1 MASHEYDFN
10 ALRKRK
16 KSGEPFR
23 DAPPSLLHSHSHS
36 HSQWDSSQDRE
47 RERERGGTRGG
58 REDGEEERRRRQLTT
73 SQDVTLQVG
82 YVLHGI
88 ISYCW
93 DLIRG
98 TLMILRPLFSVILAL
113 LILLLLV
120 GALTRSL
127 AVFRSEVQARIVCR
141 LPLAS
146 HFFECPEET
155 TTTAGRGMMMMQ
167 VPDFADLVNKQAASY
182 EFIADSLNV
191 LNPGLVKK
199 EQQSRKSNSL
209 RKKIKAKG
217 ASLFARRKGKNTL
230 SDSGGRSTDS
240 SSSVDDDEDEEDD
253 PYGLSI
259 HGSNFEGGRIP
270 LPLVL
275 KRAELAVVDLKVLV
289 GHSSLPDPARSLL
302 VRQLESFHNQ
312 AKVTSRKLQFL
323 QARAN
328 GCVDG
333 LVIRNVYLTVELDR
347 LEGQRERLLGEGDGG
362 SGGGGGGVLS
372 RVWQYFAGTHDL
384 EVASSEKKLR
394 QLYQGTMEDAS
405 NHVRDLILQVQDVL
419 QSLDTMDQTLS
430 NIHELTT
437 KERKQQKNAQ
447 GEVLSQLWAQLGG
460 HRIQREMY
468 KDNLHLLQDMDGQ
481 RKATVGQI
489 QSALWKLTDFEAEI
503 GMLRE
508 RIVDAVVD
516 GAFQETTSSSL
527 NDSEE
532 TMSDSFEETVKAPT
546 EGRDKAKARRI
557 STVSLRAHIQ
567 QIDRVTSRLKERSF
581 LAEAVIK
588 AQADQIP
595 AAMSGTVNAP
605 PISTASGSGVEEDD
619 KA

>member
-1 MASHEYDFN
+1 
-10 ALRKRK
+10 
-16 KSGEPFR
+16 
-23 DAPPSLLHSHSHS
+23 
-36 HSQWDSSQDRE
+36 
-47 RERERGGTRGG
+47 
-58 REDGEEERRRRQLTT
+58 
-73 SQDVTLQVG
+73 
-82 YVLHGI
+82 
-88 ISYCW
+88 
-93 DLIRG
+93 
-98 TLMILRPLFSVILAL
+98 MILRPLFSVILAL

-127 AVFRSEVQARIVCR
+127 VVFRSEVQARIVCR

-146 HFFECPEET
+146 HFFECPSET
-155 TTTAGRGMMMMQ
+155 MTSGRGMMMQ

-191 LNPGLVKK
+191 LNPALVKK
-199 EQQSRKSNSL
+199 EQSRKSNSL

-230 SDSGGRSTDS
+230 SDSGGKSTDS
-240 SSSVDDDEDEEDD
+240 SLDDDEDEEDD

-259 HGSNFEGGRIP
+259 HGSNFESGRIP

-333 LVIRNVYLTVELDR
+333 LVIRNVYLAVELDR
-347 LEGQRERLLGEGDGG
+347 LEGQRERLLGEGDGVSG
-362 SGGGGGGVLS
+362 SGGGGSGGGVFS
-372 RVWQYFAGTHDL
+372 RVWEFFAGTHDL

-405 NHVRDLILQVQDVL
+405 NHVRDLIMQVQDVL

-468 KDNLHLLQDMDGQ
+468 KENLHLLQDMDGQ

-503 GMLRE
+503 GVLRE

-516 GAFQETTSSSL
+516 GAFQETASSSS
-527 NDSEE
+527 NDSED
-532 TMSDSFEETVKAPT
+532 TMSDSFEETIKAPM
-546 EGRDKAKARRI
+546 EGKDKLKARRL

-595 AAMSGTVNAP
+595 AAMSGAVDDP
-605 PISTASGSGVEEDD
+605 LISTAVGGGGGSGVEGDN

>member
-1 MASHEYDFN
+1 
-10 ALRKRK
+10 
-16 KSGEPFR
+16 
-23 DAPPSLLHSHSHS
+23 
-36 HSQWDSSQDRE
+36 
-47 RERERGGTRGG
+47 
-58 REDGEEERRRRQLTT
+58 
-73 SQDVTLQVG
+73 
-82 YVLHGI
+82 
-88 ISYCW
+88 
-93 DLIRG
+93 
-98 TLMILRPLFSVILAL
+98 MILRPLFSVILAL
-113 LILLLLV
+113 LVLLLLV

-141 LPLAS
+141 LPFAS
-146 HFFECPEET
+146 HFFECP
-155 TTTAGRGMMMMQ
+155 AVDARGMGSMMMQ

-191 LNPGLVKK
+191 LNPALVKK
-199 EQQSRKSNSL
+199 MNDGKKKKRT
-209 RKKIKAKG
+209 KIKEAL
-217 ASLFARRKGKNTL
+217 LFARRKGKNTL
-230 SDSGGRSTDS
+230 SDSASGRRGDS
-240 SSSVDDDEDEEDD
+240 EDEAEGEEDD

-259 HGSNFEGGRIP
+259 HGSQFEGGRLP

-302 VRQLESFHNQ
+302 VKQLESFHNQ

-347 LEGQRERLLGEGDGG
+347 LEGQRERLLGEGSERGN
-362 SGGGGGGVLS
+362 GGGKGGVWG
-372 RVWQYFAGTHDL
+372 RVWEYFAGTYDL

-419 QSLDTMDQTLS
+419 QSLDVMDQTLS

-437 KERKQQKNAQ
+437 KERKQQKEAE
-447 GEVLSQLWAQLGG
+447 GEVLSQLWAQFGG
-460 HRIQREMY
+460 HRIKREMY
-468 KDNLHLLQDMDGQ
+468 KENLHLLQSMDSE

-503 GMLRE
+503 GVLRE

-516 GAFQETTSSSL
+516 GAFQETSASSSV
-527 NDSEE
+527 
-532 TMSDSFEETVKAPT
+532 MSDNAEDTMPDGGGSPFEETVKAAPPPVT
-546 EGRDKAKARRI
+546 TSNRRI

-595 AAMSGTVNAP
+595 SSMDGSYPPPSAP
-605 PISTASGSGVEEDD
+605 GGSGGNGGVVEGD
-619 KA
+619 KLPQS

>member
-1 MASHEYDFN
+1 MTSNEYDFT

-16 KSGEPFR
+16 KNGEPFR
-23 DAPPSLLHSHSHS
+23 DAPSLPSQHSQQSHSL
-36 HSQWDSSQDRE
+36 WNSSQDRE
-47 RERERGGTRGG
+47 WERERGGGRDTGQDRGG
-58 REDGEEERRRRQLTT
+58 ARRPLT
-73 SQDVTLQVG
+73 SQDVTLQLG
-82 YVLHGI
+82 YALHGI

-127 AVFRSEVQARIVCR
+127 VVFRSEVQARIVCR

-146 HFFECPEET
+146 HFFECPAVET
-155 TTTAGRGMMMMQ
+155 RGVGSMMMQ

-191 LNPGLVKK
+191 LNPALVKK
-199 EQQSRKSNSL
+199 MNDG
-209 RKKIKAKG
+209 KKKKRRTRIKEAL
-217 ASLFARRKGKNTL
+217 LF
-230 SDSGGRSTDS
+230 
-240 SSSVDDDEDEEDD
+240 EED

-259 HGSNFEGGRIP
+259 HGSQFEGGRLP

-289 GHSSLPDPARSLL
+289 GHSSLPEPTRSSL

-347 LEGQRERLLGEGDGG
+347 LEGQRERLLGDGGEGGDG
-362 SGGGGGGVLS
+362 SSKGGVWG
-372 RVWQYFAGTHDL
+372 RVWDYFAGTHDL
-384 EVASSEKKLR
+384 EVASSEKKLQ

-405 NHVRDLILQVQDVL
+405 THVRDLILQVQDVL
-419 QSLDTMDQTLS
+419 QSLDVMDQTLS
-430 NIHELTT
+430 NIHELTI
-437 KERKQQKNAQ
+437 KERKQQKEAQ
-447 GEVLSQLWAQLGG
+447 GEVLSQLWTQFGG
-460 HRIQREMY
+460 HRLKREMY
-468 KDNLHLLQDMDGQ
+468 NENLHLLQDMDSE

-503 GMLRE
+503 GVLRE
-508 RIVDAVVD
+508 RIVHAVVE
-516 GAFQETTSSSL
+516 GAFQASSTSSSA
-527 NDSEE
+527 
-532 TMSDSFEETVKAPT
+532 MSDEAEDTTPGDGGSPFEETVKAPPPPVKT
-546 EGRDKAKARRI
+546 SNRRM

-595 AAMSGTVNAP
+595 SSVDGSYP
-605 PISTASGSGVEEDD
+605 PPSVPGGSGSGDVVEGD
-619 KA
+619 KSPQS

>member
-1 MASHEYDFN
+1 M
-10 ALRKRK
+10 
-16 KSGEPFR
+16 
-23 DAPPSLLHSHSHS
+23 
-36 HSQWDSSQDRE
+36 
-47 RERERGGTRGG
+47 
-58 REDGEEERRRRQLTT
+58 
-73 SQDVTLQVG
+73 
-82 YVLHGI
+82 
-88 ISYCW
+88 
-93 DLIRG
+93 
-98 TLMILRPLFSVILAL
+98 
-113 LILLLLV
+113 
-120 GALTRSL
+120 
-127 AVFRSEVQARIVCR
+127 
-141 LPLAS
+141 
-146 HFFECPEET
+146 
-155 TTTAGRGMMMMQ
+155 
-167 VPDFADLVNKQAASY
+167 
-182 EFIADSLNV
+182 
-191 LNPGLVKK
+191 
-199 EQQSRKSNSL
+199 
-209 RKKIKAKG
+209 
-217 ASLFARRKGKNTL
+217 
-230 SDSGGRSTDS
+230 SDSNGRRDDGSY
-240 SSSVDDDEDEEDD
+240 DDDDGGEDDDD

-259 HGSNFEGGRIP
+259 HGSNFEGGKIP

-302 VRQLESFHNQ
+302 VKQLESFHNQ

-347 LEGQRERLLGEGDGG
+347 LEGQRERLLGEGEGG
-362 SGGGGGGVLS
+362 SGGGGKGGVLG
-372 RVWQYFAGTHDL
+372 RIWEFFAGTHADL
-384 EVASSEKKLR
+384 EVASSENKLR

-419 QSLDTMDQTLS
+419 QSLDTMDQTLA

-489 QSALWKLTDFEAEI
+489 QSALWKLNDFEAEI
-503 GMLRE
+503 GVLRE
-508 RIVDAVVD
+508 RIVEAVVD
-516 GAFQETTSSSL
+516 GAFQETVAASSSS
-527 NDSEE
+527 DSES
-532 TMSDSFEETVKAPT
+532 TGTDSFEDTVKAPT
-546 EGRDKAKARRI
+546 EDKDNSNNKARARRI

-581 LAEAVIK
+581 LAETVIK

-595 AAMSGTVNAP
+595 SGVSGSMDAP
-605 PISTASGSGVEEDD
+605 PSSTGVVEED
-619 KA
+619 KS

>member
-1 MASHEYDFN
+1 
-10 ALRKRK
+10 
-16 KSGEPFR
+16 
-23 DAPPSLLHSHSHS
+23 
-36 HSQWDSSQDRE
+36 
-47 RERERGGTRGG
+47 
-58 REDGEEERRRRQLTT
+58 
-73 SQDVTLQVG
+73 
-82 YVLHGI
+82 
-88 ISYCW
+88 
-93 DLIRG
+93 
-98 TLMILRPLFSVILAL
+98 
-113 LILLLLV
+113 
-120 GALTRSL
+120 
-127 AVFRSEVQARIVCR
+127 
-141 LPLAS
+141 
-146 HFFECPEET
+146 
-155 TTTAGRGMMMMQ
+155 MQ

-191 LNPGLVKK
+191 LNPALVKK
-199 EQQSRKSNSL
+199 INDG
-209 RKKIKAKG
+209 KKKKKKRTMMKEAL
-217 ASLFARRKGKNTL
+217 LFARRKGKNTP
-230 SDSGGRSTDS
+230 SDS
-240 SSSVDDDEDEEDD
+240 SSGRSDSEEGDNEDDDDD

-259 HGSNFEGGRIP
+259 HSSQFEGGRLP

-302 VRQLESFHNQ
+302 VKQLESFHNQ

-347 LEGQRERLLGEGDGG
+347 LEGQRERLLGEGSGKGDSG
-362 SGGGGGGVLS
+362 SKAGVWS
-372 RVWQYFAGTHDL
+372 RVWEYFASTHDL
-384 EVASSEKKLR
+384 AVALSENKLR

-419 QSLDTMDQTLS
+419 QSLDVMDQTLS

-437 KERKQQKNAQ
+437 KERKQQKEAEV
-447 GEVLSQLWAQLGG
+447 EVLSQLWAQFGG
-460 HRIQREMY
+460 HRIKREMY
-468 KDNLHLLQDMDGQ
+468 KENLHLLQDMDSQ

-503 GMLRE
+503 GVLRE

-516 GAFQETTSSSL
+516 GAFQETASAAV
-527 NDSEE
+527 NDDTDGMMASGDGGGAAG
-532 TMSDSFEETVKAPT
+532 SGGGSPFRETVRAPSPLVT
-546 EGRDKAKARRI
+546 TSHKRI

-588 AQADQIP
+588 AQADQISSSVDGLSP
-595 AAMSGTVNAP
+595 PSVPVAAAGG
-605 PISTASGSGVEEDD
+605 IVEGD
-619 KA
+619 KAQS